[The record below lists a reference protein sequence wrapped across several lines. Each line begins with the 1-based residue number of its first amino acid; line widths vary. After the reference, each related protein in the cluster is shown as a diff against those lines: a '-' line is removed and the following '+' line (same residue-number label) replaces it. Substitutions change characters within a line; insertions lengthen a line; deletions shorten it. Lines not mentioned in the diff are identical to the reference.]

1 MSPDSKISVLIN
13 IKQGRE
19 KLSHFHLLVKVED
32 IDSAF
37 FVGYFN
43 VTEVLFKLYVYHF
56 LSDST
61 SELVGV
67 DVNLDFG
74 LFVAPG
80 EL

>member
-1 MSPDSKISVLIN
+1 MLIN
-13 IKQGRE
+13 IEQWVRE
-19 KLSHFHLLVKVED
+19 NLSHHFHLLVKVED